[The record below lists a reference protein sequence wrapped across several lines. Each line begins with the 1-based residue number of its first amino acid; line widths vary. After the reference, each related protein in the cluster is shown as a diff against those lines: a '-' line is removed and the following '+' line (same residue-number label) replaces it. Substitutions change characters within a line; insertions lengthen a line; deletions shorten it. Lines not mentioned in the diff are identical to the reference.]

1 MFVAASRKRRRWV
14 TPPKLPL
21 GRNLLRWGSRISLLL
36 PALAPDHT
44 GDNWGFCALYWL
56 TKDFGYGRMF
66 ADSKV
71 VGRVPPDENGQTK
84 SPSAFC

>member
-1 MFVAASRKRRRWV
+1 MGHAPQ
-14 TPPKLPL
+14 TPPGPKLIAL
-21 GRNLLRWGSRISLLL
+21 GISDLALTASSRPDPH
-36 PALAPDHT
+36 PAIANHT